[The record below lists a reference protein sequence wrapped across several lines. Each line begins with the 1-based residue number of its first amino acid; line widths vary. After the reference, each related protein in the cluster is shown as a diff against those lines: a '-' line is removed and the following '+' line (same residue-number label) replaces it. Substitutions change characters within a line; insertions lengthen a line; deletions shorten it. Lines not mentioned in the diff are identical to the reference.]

1 MATTETRQLIEK
13 ALRYEEL
20 YLELK
25 ALETEFTA
33 HCKKTFKT
41 FAVGNFAA
49 KYRAAAGKNDWEA
62 AIKEAGIMDEQL
74 EQYKEVKVSYDYK
87 QAAIDAGM
95 DAVYTPGIGD
105 GSVSFSVK
113 TE

>member
-1 MATTETRQLIEK
+1 MAALVTRALIEK

-20 YLELK
+20 YLEMK
-25 ALETEFTA
+25 ALEEEFTE
-33 HCKKTFKT
+33 HCKKTFRT
-41 FAVGNFAA
+41 FAVGNFSA

-87 QAAIDAGM
+87 QAAIDAEL
-95 DAVYTPGIGD
+95 DAIYTPGIGD